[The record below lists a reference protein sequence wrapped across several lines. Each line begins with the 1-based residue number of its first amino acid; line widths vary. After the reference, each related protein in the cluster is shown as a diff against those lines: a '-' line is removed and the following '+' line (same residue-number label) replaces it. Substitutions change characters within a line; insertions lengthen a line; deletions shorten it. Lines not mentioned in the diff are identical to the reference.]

1 MRHLILL
8 LSCLLLVTRVQAD
21 ELAKPLP
28 TPLPADVRVIIDI
41 SGSMKKTDP
50 ENLRKPAVDLI
61 ARLLPDQSKAGIWT
75 FGQSVNM
82 LVPHKVVDQAWR
94 DEGAKKAMT
103 INSVAMF
110 TNIGSALEKATE
122 DYAAPATDYR
132 RNIILLTDGV
142 VDISKEAVVNLNERK
157 RILTELLPRLKDS
170 NYRIHTIALSADADS
185 ELMKKMSI
193 ATDGVYEVAD
203 TADELMSTFLRI
215 FDQAVPAERVPLDEN
230 GFLVD
235 ASIKEFTALIFRNA
249 EVPAT
254 IITAPDG
261 REYSGTDPQHNV
273 NWYRTDKYDLIT
285 VQQPLAGQW
294 KIKTEMAPGSRVTV
308 VSNLQLV
315 VAPLKNNVT
324 PGQPL
329 ALAYSFQ
336 ENGQTITNQDF
347 LTLLSGKAL
356 ISTPDSPEVTSVD
369 LSSATFADGMFHYEF
384 KGFEKTGEYNIN
396 IVIDGKTFKREFVH
410 HLNVTDSFFK
420 LEKRQEEA
428 AGGKT
433 YAYTLTA
440 NTEMVDMD
448 HTSVTAVIQNS
459 KDNNL
464 ERQLNIIGKS
474 HWEFSFSPVQAARY
488 DIALKVEGKQLDGS
502 PLSETIKAD
511 QFYFPDEATV
521 LAAAQPA
528 SEAAASSAASEPAA
542 AGPVDE
548 KPASTEPVSP
558 EPAAAEPE
566 KEPHNLWL
574 YAGIG
579 IGNLLVLILGYF
591 AYRLIAGR
599 GDKDELAEIEKTL
612 ATDPN
617 ALKNEASNKTTI
629 DVSDDGEMGVIPMS
643 DGLVSDSLPGDSP
656 SGDSHLSDNS
666 ANQNMAGDTSA
677 SDMAMAD
684 DLMADNLF
692 PLDNLDDSNDEKK

>member
-1 MRHLILL
+1 MRHLMLL
-8 LSCLLLVTRVQAD
+8 LSCLLLVTGVQAD

-28 TPLPADVRVIIDI
+28 APLPADVRVIIDI

-110 TNIGSALEKATE
+110 TNIGAALEKATE

-170 NYRIHTIALSADADS
+170 DYRIHTIALSADADS
-185 ELMKKMSI
+185 ELMKKLSI

-254 IITAPDG
+254 IIIAPDG
-261 REYSGTDPQHNV
+261 HEYSGTDPQRSV

-315 VAPLKNNVT
+315 VAPLKSNIT
-324 PGQPL
+324 PGQSL
-329 ALAYSFQ
+329 ALTYSFQ

-347 LTLLSGKAL
+347 LKLLSGKAL
-356 ISTPDSPEVTSVD
+356 ISTADSPEVTTVD
-369 LSSATFADGMFHYEF
+369 LSSVALADGVFHHEL
-384 KGFEKTGEYNIN
+384 KGFEKKGEYDIN

-410 HLNVTDSFFK
+410 HLNITDSFFK
-420 LEKRQEEA
+420 LEKRQEETA
-428 AGGKT
+428 EGKT
-433 YAYTLTA
+433 YAYALTA

-448 HTSVTAVIQNS
+448 HTNVTAVIQNS
-459 KDNNL
+459 KDSNL
-464 ERQLNIIGKS
+464 NRQLNMIEKS
-474 HWEFSFSPVQAARY
+474 HWEFSFSPVQVARY
-488 DIALKVEGKQLDGS
+488 DISLKVKGKQLDGS
-502 PLSETIKAD
+502 PLSETINAD

-521 LAAAQPA
+521 LAAEHPT
-528 SEAAASSAASEPAA
+528 SEAAASSVASEPVAAEPASVEPEAA
-542 AGPVDE
+542 AE
-548 KPASTEPVSP
+548 S
-558 EPAAAEPE
+558 EPE
-566 KEPHNLWL
+566 KEPNNLWL
-574 YAGIG
+574 YIGIG
-579 IGNLLVLILGYF
+579 VGNLLVLVLGYF
-591 AYRLIAGR
+591 AYRLIAGK

-612 ATDPN
+612 ATDPTK
-617 ALKNEASNKTTI
+617 LKAEAPGKTTI
-629 DVSDDGEMGVIPMS
+629 DVSDDSQMGDIPMGDSPMS
-643 DGLVSDSLPGDSP
+643 DALP
-656 SGDSHLSDNS
+656 SDNTS
-666 ANQNMAGDTSA
+666 DVRSGSPDTEDDSSA
-677 SDMAMAD
+677 SELGMSD

-692 PLDNLDDSNDEKK
+692 PLDNLDDPNDEKK

>member
-1 MRHLILL
+1 MRHLMLL
-8 LSCLLLVTRVQAD
+8 LSCLLLVIGVQAD

-28 TPLPADVRVIIDI
+28 APLPADVRVIIDI

-61 ARLLPDQSKAGIWT
+61 ARLLPNQSKAGIWT

-82 LVPHKVVDQAWR
+82 LVPHKVVDQVWR

-103 INSVAMF
+103 INSAAMF
-110 TNIGSALEKATE
+110 TNIGAALEKATE

-170 NYRIHTIALSADADS
+170 DYRIHTIALSADADS
-185 ELMKKMSI
+185 ELMKKLSI

-254 IITAPDG
+254 VIIAPDG
-261 REYSGTDPQHNV
+261 HEYSGTDPQRSV

-315 VAPLKNNVT
+315 VAPLKSNIT
-324 PGQPL
+324 PGQSL
-329 ALAYSFQ
+329 ALTYSFQ

-347 LTLLSGKAL
+347 LNLLSGKAL
-356 ISTPDSPEVTSVD
+356 ISTPDSPEVTTVD
-369 LSSATFADGMFHYEF
+369 LSSVALADGVFHHELNRL
-384 KGFEKTGEYNIN
+384 EKKGEYDIN

-410 HLNVTDSFFK
+410 HLNITDSFFK
-420 LEKRQEEA
+420 LEKRQEETA
-428 AGGKT
+428 EGKT
-433 YAYTLTA
+433 YTYTLTA

-448 HTSVTAVIQNS
+448 HTNVTAVIQNS

-464 ERQLNIIGKS
+464 NRQLNMIEKS

-488 DIALKVEGKQLDGS
+488 DITLKVEGKQLDGS
-502 PLSETIKAD
+502 PLSETINAD

-521 LAAAQPA
+521 LAAEHPT
-528 SEAAASSAASEPAA
+528 SEAAASSAAN
-542 AGPVDE
+542 
-548 KPASTEPVSP
+548 

-566 KEPHNLWL
+566 AVAEPEKEPNNLWL
-574 YAGIG
+574 YIG
-579 IGNLLVLILGYF
+579 IVVGNLLVLILGYF
-591 AYRLIAGR
+591 AYRLIAGK

-612 ATDPN
+612 ATDP
-617 ALKNEASNKTTI
+617 AKLKAEAPSKTTI
-629 DVSDDGEMGVIPMS
+629 DVSDDSQMGDIPMS
-643 DGLVSDSLPGDSP
+643 DSPVSDALPNDNTSDVRSGRPDTEDDS
-656 SGDSHLSDNS
+656 
-666 ANQNMAGDTSA
+666 SA
-677 SDMAMAD
+677 SELGMSD

-692 PLDNLDDSNDEKK
+692 PLDNLDDPNDEKK